1 MARSHTGF
9 YITGIY
15 CPAYM
20 ISSKFMVQYSCILV
34 QTHLRYYNKPKKY
47 IQSIHEHHAL
57 SVFKKGLYMKKRFL
71 CLVVAVMMLMGV
83 IFIPAAHA
91 DNEETQIKKLES
103 ELAQIKS
110 NRQQTQRELQ
120 KLKDAKSSE
129 NAILNKQSSEIKLIR
144 DNINTTKSLLDIY
157 TAQIADKEAEIERL
171 EKELDKAVDIF
182 KNRLVYNHE
191 NTGNISFLEFL
202 FESENFLDF
211 ISRMEI
217 SKELMDFDKKLLE
230 SISENLRTQTLQKEE
245 MQAASDN
252 YTEHFLQLQADELE
266 MAEKINQSE
275 ATVAAFQ
282 KDIDEYE
289 KELARENAEMAEAEK
304 EMRELMAIIEARN
317 KPSYNYSAHGFMW
330 PLPKKYIISS
340 HWGWRKDPFTG
351 KQAYHNGID
360 IATSGTSPEI
370 YAIAGGEVIKAG
382 GNAYSGYGY
391 YVIID
396 HGGGYQSLYGHMNKW
411 PSVSAGDMVKQGQ
424 LIGYVGTT
432 GRSTGKHL
440 HFTLYLNGK
449 DVNPEK
455 YLPIP
460 K

>member
-1 MARSHTGF
+1 MKRN
-9 YITGIY
+9 I
-15 CPAYM
+15 
-20 ISSKFMVQYSCILV
+20 ISLLTAVIL
-34 QTHLRYYNKPKKY
+34 
-47 IQSIHEHHAL
+47 
-57 SVFKKGLYMKKRFL
+57 
-71 CLVVAVMMLMGV
+71 LMGV
-83 IFIPAAHA
+83 IFIPCAHA
-91 DNEETQIKKLES
+91 DDEETQVKKLES
-103 ELAQIKS
+103 ELAAIRS
-110 NRQQTQRELQ
+110 NRQQTQKELQ
-120 KLKDAKSSE
+120 KLKDARSSE
-129 NAILNKQSSEIKLIR
+129 SAILNKQSSEIKLIR
-144 DNINTTKSLLDIY
+144 ENITTTQSLLNIY
-157 TAQIADKEAEIERL
+157 TDQIADKEAEIEQL
-171 EKELDKAVDIF
+171 EKELDKAVGIF

-191 NTGNISFLEFL
+191 NTGNIEFLEFL

-217 SKELMDFDKKLLE
+217 SRELMEYDKKLLNG
-230 SISENLRTQTLQKEE
+230 INENLRTQTLQKEE
-245 MQAASDN
+245 MQKASDN
-252 YTEHFLQLQADELE
+252 YTEHFLQLQSDEEEL
-266 MAEKINQSE
+266 AAKINQSQ
-275 ATVAAFQ
+275 ATISAFQ

-289 KELARENAEMAEAEK
+289 AELARENAEMAAAEK
-304 EMRELMAIIEARN
+304 EMRELLAAIEARN
-317 KPSYNYSAHGFMW
+317 KPSYNYSANGFIW

-340 HWGWRKDPFTG
+340 HWGYRKDPFTG

-382 GNAYSGYGY
+382 GNTYSGYGY

-411 PSVSAGDMVKQGQ
+411 PSVEAGQTVKQGQ
-424 LIGYVGTT
+424 VIGYVGTT

-440 HFTLYLNGK
+440 HFTLYKDGK